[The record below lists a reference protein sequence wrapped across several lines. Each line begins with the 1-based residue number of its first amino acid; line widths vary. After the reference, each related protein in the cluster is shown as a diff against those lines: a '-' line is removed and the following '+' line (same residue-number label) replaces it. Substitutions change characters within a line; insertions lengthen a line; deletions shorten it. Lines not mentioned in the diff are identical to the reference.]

1 MESSIRPSTFN
12 QSAKSSTQRSI
23 RLDKPKGKI
32 LSKVFTTKGLLAV
45 VAVLQV
51 VILGLLIVI
60 INPAAVFE
68 QLDAVRVINLVSR
81 QVSVPPSEVPVI
93 ARVGDNKLLP
103 NLDTLKSQNEVNAQV
118 YKDARDGDY
127 VLGFTS
133 KLVIYRLADNKIIY
147 EGDNPQKI
155 LENTQ
160 KAIVENVVK
169 KAKERGLIQNDSDET
184 PQVAVVTDPNALR
197 QANPEFYRDAQQ
209 NDILAT

>member
-1 MESSIRPSTFN
+1 
-12 QSAKSSTQRSI
+12 
-23 RLDKPKGKI
+23 
-32 LSKVFTTKGLLAV
+32 
-45 VAVLQV
+45 
-51 VILGLLIVI
+51 
-60 INPAAVFE
+60 
-68 QLDAVRVINLVSR
+68 
-81 QVSVPPSEVPVI
+81 
-93 ARVGDNKLLP
+93 
-103 NLDTLKSQNEVNAQV
+103 
-118 YKDARDGDY
+118 
-127 VLGFTS
+127 TS

-209 NDILAT
+209 NDILATFTASSVVVLYRPATDAIINAGNFVTNINAL